1 MNTKINGKKV
11 IIFGG
16 TGFIGSHL
24 INSLCKNSCQVDVV
38 TRKNIKKLDFFIG
51 NEPGQVRIVKIE
63 KFQKD
68 QLDQIITG
76 SEILFNLI
84 GILYE
89 KKKGDFIK
97 AHIDIPRELA
107 ASASR
112 VGLRNFIHVS
122 ALNVEKSKDS
132 LYANSKMKGEEVIK
146 NEFPDCV
153 IVRPSVV
160 FGKRDGFTNLFSDMS
175 KFSPFLPLVGTPAI
189 SRKKII
195 PIINFEKK
203 VKFQPVYVGD
213 LVKFLV
219 NINTLQKKTYDIAGP
234 SIQSFEQIFKI
245 ILSVKDRKR
254 LLIPIPFFIAKLMA
268 FFFEFL
274 PRPPLTRDQV
284 TLLRVNSV
292 SAKGFQ
298 NLKNH
303 VKNPSSLQTIAPTY
317 L

>member
-24 INSLCKNSCQVDVV
+24 INVLCKNSCQVDVV
-38 TRKNIKKLDFFIG
+38 TRRNLKKLDFFIG
-51 NEPGQVRIVKIE
+51 NEPGQVRIVKIKKFE
-63 KFQKD
+63 KD
-68 QLDQIITG
+68 ELDQIING

-84 GILYE
+84 GILFE
-89 KKKGDFIK
+89 RNRGDFTR
-97 AHIDIPRELA
+97 AHIDIPREIA

-112 VGLRNFIHVS
+112 VGLRNFIHIS
-122 ALNVEKSKDS
+122 ALNVEKSRNS
-132 LYANSKMKGEEVIK
+132 IYANSKIKGEEVIK
-146 NEFPDCV
+146 KEFSNCV

-160 FGKRDGFTNLFSDMS
+160 FGKGDGFTNLFSDMS
-175 KFSPFLPLVGTPAI
+175 KFSPFLPLVGTPEI
-189 SRKKII
+189 SRKNFI
-195 PIINFEKK
+195 PKVNFNHK

-219 NINTLQKKTYDIAGP
+219 NVCSMKKKSYDIAGP
-234 SIQSFEQIFKI
+234 TIQSFEEIFKI
-245 ILSVKDRKR
+245 ILSIKERKR
-254 LLIPIPFFIAKLMA
+254 ILIPIPFFIARLMA

-274 PRPPLTRDQV
+274 PKPPLTRDQV
-284 TLLRVNSV
+284 KLLRVDSV

-298 NLKNH
+298 NLKIH
-303 VKNPSSLQTIAPTY
+303 VNNPSSLKTVAPTY

>member
-122 ALNVEKSKDS
+122 A
-132 LYANSKMKGEEVIK
+132 
-146 NEFPDCV
+146 
-153 IVRPSVV
+153 
-160 FGKRDGFTNLFSDMS
+160 
-175 KFSPFLPLVGTPAI
+175 
-189 SRKKII
+189 
-195 PIINFEKK
+195 
-203 VKFQPVYVGD
+203 
-213 LVKFLV
+213 
-219 NINTLQKKTYDIAGP
+219 
-234 SIQSFEQIFKI
+234 
-245 ILSVKDRKR
+245 
-254 LLIPIPFFIAKLMA
+254 
-268 FFFEFL
+268 
-274 PRPPLTRDQV
+274 
-284 TLLRVNSV
+284 
-292 SAKGFQ
+292 
-298 NLKNH
+298 
-303 VKNPSSLQTIAPTY
+303 
-317 L
+317 